1 MNDAR
6 SPLRSMSLALASY
19 PVRDVVFGERT
30 RLAGTTLEIERA
42 ALLGV
47 AGAGAS
53 VLASVEVDLARPGAR
68 TRIIHVIDAL
78 EPRWKQA
85 PAGAPAFPGFLGPA
99 EVTGTGRTHRLDGVA
114 VLTTGNIPGAE
125 GSQGLKEAIVD
136 MTGPAAELTP
146 VGRLVNVV
154 LRFEVAPG
162 IPVPEALHAIR
173 LAGLRVATWL
183 AETTRTLAPASVETL
198 TLGPADPA
206 LPRVV
211 YIAPMMREGA
221 VHTTFI
227 YGMPVESLPLVLH
240 PNEVL
245 DGGVVTADY
254 WIACHRIP
262 TYLYQNEPVV
272 RALYAR
278 HGRDVNFVAVLA
290 CRSLVTSEPEKRR
303 QAAQVAKVAAML
315 GADGAV
321 ITMSNGGHA
330 YADQMLICQAVER
343 AGIKTVLGVDEYSD
357 TDGSDVPLVI
367 YVPEAEAIVSCGNQ
381 EVLID
386 LPPMERLLGGERF
399 VAGNLQE
406 KAFTQHPAEALTVA
420 IRQLYAATAQVG
432 AGRLTS
438 RAF

>member
-1 MNDAR
+1 
-6 SPLRSMSLALASY
+6 LLALA
-19 PVRDVVFGERT
+19 
-30 RLAGTTLEIERA
+30 
-42 ALLGV
+42 
-47 AGAGAS
+47 GATSGFFTS
-53 VLASVEVDLARPGAR
+53 VHVDLARPGDS
-68 TRIIHVIDAL
+68 TRIIHVIDAV

-85 PAGAPAFPGFLGPA
+85 PAGAPTFPGFLGPP
-99 EVTGTGRTHRLDGVA
+99 EITGSGRTNRLDGVA

-136 MTGPAAELTP
+136 MSGPGAELTP
-146 VGRLVNVV
+146 VGRIMNVV
-154 LRFEVAPG
+154 LRFEVADG
-162 IPVPEALHAIR
+162 ILVPEALHAIR
-173 LAGLRVATWL
+173 LAALRVATWL
-183 AETTRTLAPASVETL
+183 AETTRDQEPAAIETLGLEPASER
-198 TLGPADPA
+198 

-211 YIAPMMREGA
+211 YILPMMREGA

-227 YGMPVESLPLVLH
+227 YGMPVESQPLVLH

-245 DGGVVTADY
+245 DGGVVSADY

-262 TYLYQNEPVV
+262 TIVYQNEPVV

-278 HGRDVNFVAVLA
+278 HGRDLDVVAVLA
-290 CRSLVTSEPEKRR
+290 CRSLIVSETEKRR

-367 YVPEAEAIVSCGNQ
+367 YVPEAQAIVSCGNQ
-381 EVLID
+381 EVQID
-386 LPPMERLLGGERF
+386 LPAMERLLGGDRF
-399 VAGNLQE
+399 VGGNLQE
-406 KAFTQHPAEALTVA
+406 KAFRQHPAEALTVA

-432 AGRLTS
+432 CGRLTS